1 MNRNTIILNYAHHLR
16 ATLSDG
22 TGLTT
27 GLPPD
32 PAIPGIHTDAYDVPG
47 AGSGLF
53 PIKPKAYSFKF
64 YPSHGKCPRG
74 GWDGVVGWWGGL
86 EHNVAIGGQ
95 RARTIGKSGRGN

>member
-1 MNRNTIILNYAHHLR
+1 MNRNTIILNYAHYLR

-32 PAIPGIHTDAYDVPG
+32 SAIPGIHTDAYDVSG

-53 PIKPKAYSFKF
+53 PINPKAYSFKF
-64 YPSHGKCPRG
+64 YPSRWKCPTG
-74 GWDGVVGWWGGL
+74 GWVGREGGGVVG
-86 EHNVAIGGQ
+86 H
-95 RARTIGKSGRGN
+95 ART